1 VWQPIGED
9 LMAGGPKS
17 KDLGTAKKSTHNS
30 AAPEEEVR
38 LQTQIPRSM
47 LKRLKQLALER
58 DITLTELVTT
68 TLANLLKGSK

>member
-1 VWQPIGED
+1 
-9 LMAGGPKS
+9 
-17 KDLGTAKKSTHNS
+17 
-30 AAPEEEVR
+30 
-38 LQTQIPRSM
+38 M